1 MISGNTTV
9 KSQAQIEFEK
19 AIRKALA
26 NFTQRVEQQRS
37 FQTQNI
43 LLKQLHEQVKKAGY
57 CHSKDITDLSE
68 KYEELYNELTGSGRS
83 YENIVDEKILVDTYS
98 AFETFLFDCFYA
110 VYTFFP
116 KYLGAQKSIS
126 VSDLFIGGDIELCKK
141 NIVELEVKSFI
152 QANNIIEVIG
162 GFNKKFNLD
171 LSSVV
176 SEDDKKLLF
185 ELSLLRN
192 LLIHNNGVVNRVYSE
207 AVKDK
212 KGLKGQVKYP
222 FQAGDT
228 VLNRL
233 PDLVQDIK
241 DISVRVSEKMADAI
255 IGHSTQLEKHHEN
268 M

>member
-1 MISGNTTV
+1 MTV
-9 KSQAQIEFEK
+9 QFEK
-19 AIRKALA
+19 AIRKALGDF
-26 NFTQRVEQQRS
+26 NHRLKQLRS
-37 FQTQNI
+37 FQFQSI

-57 CHSKDITDLSE
+57 CHSKDIADLSLE
-68 KYEELYNELTGSGRS
+68 YEDFYNKLSASGRS
-83 YENIVDEKILVDTYS
+83 YENIVDEKNLVDTYS
-98 AFETFLFDCFYA
+98 AFEKFLFDCFCA

-141 NIVELEVKSFI
+141 NIVELEVKSFV
-152 QANNIIEVIG
+152 QSQNIIGVIE

-192 LLIHNNGVVNRVYSE
+192 LLIHNHGVVNRVYSE
-207 AVKDK
+207 VVKDK

-222 FQAGDT
+222 FKEGDT
-228 VLNRL
+228 VLNQL
-233 PDLVQDIK
+233 PNLVQDIK

-255 IGHSTQLEKHHEN
+255 IGHSTQLEKHYEN
-268 M
+268 MQL